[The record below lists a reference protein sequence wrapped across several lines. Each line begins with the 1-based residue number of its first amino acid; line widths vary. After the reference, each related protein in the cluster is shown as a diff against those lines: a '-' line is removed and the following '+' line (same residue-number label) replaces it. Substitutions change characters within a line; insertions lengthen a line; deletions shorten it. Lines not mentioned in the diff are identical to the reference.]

1 MLVQIINEGKKM
13 DYAKISKTF
22 QNEKGQLV
30 KVLKEGFPGISER
43 ERTMISDSLG
53 NPIECLDVVYKKGEI
68 LTKDVYQKA
77 NTGSETILKQGVEG
91 KGIKET
97 ILNHL
102 NFKDLVDRFFK

>member
-1 MLVQIINEGKKM
+1 M

-30 KVLKEGFPGISER
+30 KVLKEGLPGISER
-43 ERTMISDSLG
+43 ERTMVSDALG
-53 NPIECLDVVYKKGEI
+53 NPIECLDIVYKKGEI

-77 NTGSETILKQGVEG
+77 STPGGETLLKQGVEG

-97 ILNHL
+97 LLNHI